1 MARSAVPRS
10 RLSVPDLYS
19 EALAGLLQRPARS
32 FLTMLGTILGIGAF
46 VAILGLTATAGSQI
60 NKRFTE
66 LAATEVTVEDIGSGD
81 PDNNE
86 VSFPE
91 DASARVQ
98 RLNGVRHAGVHWQVP
113 VRQPVITNT
122 PTATGDDNGLSVV
135 AASPEALAAMRPTVS
150 AGRIY
155 DAFHTSRREHV
166 AVLGSAAAAR
176 LGITRLDGYPA
187 IFVDGTP
194 YTVLG
199 IIDNFQRL
207 PELLLAVI
215 LPTTTALTM
224 YGPPVDHRAEM
235 LIETQVGAAS
245 QVAAE
250 APLALRPDRP
260 GWFKVSAPPD
270 PQSLRGGVAA
280 DLNVLFLLLAAIS
293 LVIGT
298 VGIAN
303 TTLVAVMERMNEI
316 GLRRALGARPLHIAV
331 QFLAESTA
339 LGLLG
344 GLIGSSLGVAVV
356 VSTAVARQ
364 WTAVLAPWTVA
375 AAPLIGALVGLVA
388 GGYPA
393 LRASWIEP
401 VEALQR

>member
-1 MARSAVPRS
+1 MA
-10 RLSVPDLYS
+10 
-19 EALAGLLQRPARS
+19 
-32 FLTMLGTILGIGAF
+32 
-46 VAILGLTATAGSQI
+46 VAS
-60 NKRFTE
+60 
-66 LAATEVTVEDIGSGD
+66 
-81 PDNNE
+81 
-86 VSFPE
+86 
-91 DASARVQ
+91 
-98 RLNGVRHAGVHWQVP
+98 
-113 VRQPVITNT
+113 
-122 PTATGDDNGLSVV
+122 
-135 AASPEALAAMRPTVS
+135 
-150 AGRIY
+150 
-155 DAFHTSRREHV
+155 
-166 AVLGSAAAAR
+166 
-176 LGITRLDGYPA
+176 
-187 IFVDGTP
+187 
-194 YTVLG
+194 
-199 IIDNFQRL
+199 
-207 PELLLAVI
+207 
-215 LPTTTALTM
+215 
-224 YGPPVDHRAEM
+224 
-235 LIETQVGAAS
+235 
-245 QVAAE
+245 
-250 APLALRPDRP
+250 
-260 GWFKVSAPPD
+260 
-270 PQSLRGGVAA
+270 

-316 GLRRALGARPLHIAV
+316 GLRRALGARPLHVAV